1 MKIGK
6 KRFPAPDSQ
15 YRRLLK
21 PGELNVHMLAE
32 MLGVPPSRIHSL
44 IAAKRTRGIMAKFV
58 VGSMTLVGGQ
68 MLVFS
73 RQYVEDI
80 RDLIKL
86 TERRKPVR

>member
-1 MKIGK
+1 
-6 KRFPAPDSQ
+6 
-15 YRRLLK
+15 
-21 PGELNVHMLAE
+21 
-32 MLGVPPSRIHSL
+32 
-44 IAAKRTRGIMAKFV
+44 MAKFV